1 MSSADRRRKRGS
13 ESSGSDSSDESDN
26 EGHEDA
32 RLRYLKKV
40 QSQIKVKSEPR
51 IKEERPY

>member
-1 MSSADRRRKRGS
+1 MSSSDRRRKRGS
-13 ESSGSDSSDESDN
+13 ESSGSDSSDDSDN